1 MFGLVQSCGQSVFLS
16 PVSDPMTVTIDYT
29 TWTHLGKGDRDP
41 LSPPPAAPRTREV
54 RVVFISR
61 ALPSAVTPFSPTG
74 FSDNT
79 RTNRLLWG
87 GIIHIS

>member
-1 MFGLVQSCGQSVFLS
+1 
-16 PVSDPMTVTIDYT
+16 MTVTIDYT
-29 TWTHLGKGDRDP
+29 TWTHLVPLELLGKGDRDP

-79 RTNRLLWG
+79 RTNRHLWG
-87 GIIHIS
+87 GIIDIL

>member
-1 MFGLVQSCGQSVFLS
+1 
-16 PVSDPMTVTIDYT
+16 MTVTIDYT
-29 TWTHLGKGDRDP
+29 TWTHLVPLELLGKGDQDP

-79 RTNRLLWG
+79 RTNRHLWG